1 MPEKPNLGALQDRA
15 AELVE
20 AARKAGADA
29 SDAVVASGR
38 SVSVSVRMG
47 KVEGTEASEGD
58 QFSLRVFVGKQ
69 VASISAALGADAH
82 ALAAR
87 AVAMAKVAPEDPWQG
102 LAPQEMLAK
111 EFPDLDL
118 FDPTDVSAE
127 ALTNAA
133 MEQEQAALEV
143 TGITNSLGSSAST
156 GFGGMVLV
164 TSTGFSGSHMS
175 SRFGRGISVIAGEG
189 TKMQRDYEYSSV
201 IHFEEI
207 EDAKSIGRK
216 AAERTIAKINP
227 RKAKTGP
234 INVVFDPRVARG
246 IAGHLAGAING
257 ASVARKTSF
266 LRDKMGQQVI
276 AAGVT
281 ATDNPLRKRGA
292 ASRPFD
298 GEGLPALPMTMV
310 EKGVLRNWFLSH
322 SAAQELGLVTNG
334 RGARSGSVVSP
345 TSTNFAFE
353 PGEMTPA
360 ELIASVGTGLYVT
373 EVIGQGVNMLTGEYS
388 RGASGFWIENG
399 ILTHAVS
406 EVTIAGNL
414 KDMFMN
420 IVLANDVDRT
430 YGTAAPT
437 LAISGMTLA
446 GE

>member
-1 MPEKPNLGALQDRA
+1 MPEMPNLGALQDRA

-20 AARKAGADA
+20 AARRAGADA

-118 FDPTDVSAE
+118 FDPTDVSPE

-143 TGITNSLGSSAST
+143 KGIMNSLGSSAST

-201 IHFEEI
+201 IHFEDI

-298 GEGLPALPMTMV
+298 GEGLPVLPMTMV
-310 EKGVLRNWFLSH
+310 EKGVLQNWFLSH

-345 TSTNFAFE
+345 TSTNFALE
-353 PGEMTPA
+353 PGEVTPA

>member
-1 MPEKPNLGALQDRA
+1 MPEMPNLGALQDRA
-15 AELVE
+15 AELVD

-87 AVAMAKVAPEDPWQG
+87 AVAMARVAPEDPWQG
-102 LAPQEMLAK
+102 LAPQDMLAK

-118 FDPTDVSAE
+118 FDLTDISAE
-127 ALTNAA
+127 ALTDAA

-143 TGITNSLGSSAST
+143 KGIANSIGSSASV
-156 GFGGMVLV
+156 GLGGMVLV
-164 TSTGFSGSHMS
+164 TSTGFSGSNVS

-227 RKAKTGP
+227 RKAKTGS

-266 LRDKMGQQVI
+266 LRDKMGGQVI

-281 ATDNPLRKRGA
+281 ATDNPLRKRGS
-292 ASRPFD
+292 ASRAFD
-298 GEGLPALPMTMV
+298 GEGLAALPMTMV
-310 EKGVLRNWFLSH
+310 EKGVLQNWFLSH

-345 TSTNFAFE
+345 ASTNFAFE
-353 PGEMTPA
+353 PGEVTPA

-420 IVLANDVDRT
+420 IVLANDLDRA
-430 YGTAAPT
+430 YATAAPT